1 MEWIEK
7 LQAPGLL
14 LAGLVIW
21 WLFQL
26 LRDRDKQISEMAA
39 ELKSQNIVLV
49 KIATLMDLICRRNTR
64 AEIDGGK

>member
-26 LRDRDKQISEMAA
+26 LRDRDKM
-39 ELKSQNIVLV
+39 
-49 KIATLMDLICRRNTR
+49 IATELAETTKVLTKVAVLLDVICRRTTSRGN
-64 AEIDGGK
+64 DGGK